1 MSELNNNNKHD
12 DFAATLSG
20 SFEIKANVPKGTSAE
35 KVRVRSCL
43 PMDAASKEQADA
55 IGASSMDVINAML
68 DRSRSDFRLVA
79 KRISDRSKLDQAMDI
94 LRKVE
99 EASDGREPYE
109 GFLKELYLFT
119 GEHMQLSEYGWMRPE
134 DNSPEACRKGGYEPL
149 EVLDEVNA

>member
-1 MSELNNNNKHD
+1 MPELNNNNKHD

-68 DRSRSDFRLVA
+68 DRSGSDFRLVA

-99 EASDGREPYE
+99 EASDGGEPYK
-109 GFLKELYLFT
+109 GFLKELYLLT
-119 GEHMQLSEYGWMRPE
+119 GERMQLTEHGWIKAE
-134 DNSPEACRKGGYEPL
+134 HNSLEACLEGGYEPL
-149 EVLDEVNA
+149 EVFDEVNA